1 MTGWNTIVR
10 GRKRTD
16 DPALLTDREA
26 SCRPHAEK
34 VEPPN

>member
-10 GRKRTD
+10 GQKRTD

-26 SCRPHAEK
+26 SCRPMPK